1 MKKNNTWN
9 IRCLVDD
16 SFVPSSKRPG
26 VLYCKLTYFYSFCGF
41 LPTSFLVHVVI
52 ECPLTVWLLGSP
64 YTHFWHENW
73 ALLTSQT
80 FQKPMKACTQKVL
93 CCCLWAKKKLCPFQS
108 WPIKHSNISKNRAI
122 ASLFCFI
129 LGLGPKGPSHI
140 PSIRRN
146 PRVAPKGQII
156 SKADWRAI
164 DSPKERMDE
173 FVQFAFL
180 LFAANKSNSS
190 ILFLGETTTR
200 QSAFRFHLTFNDRMS
215 YL

>member
-1 MKKNNTWN
+1 MEKNNAWN

-16 SFVPSSKRPG
+16 LFVPSSKQPG

-93 CCCLWAKKKLCPFQS
+93 CCCLWAKKLCPFQS
-108 WPIKHSNISKNRAI
+108 WHIKHSNISH
-122 ASLFCFI
+122 SI
-129 LGLGPKGPSHI
+129 LQSY
-140 PSIRRN
+140 
-146 PRVAPKGQII
+146 PRVAPNVTREVIRYKHFVVII
-156 SKADWRAI
+156 PVLIK
-164 DSPKERMDE
+164 
-173 FVQFAFL
+173 
-180 LFAANKSNSS
+180 
-190 ILFLGETTTR
+190 
-200 QSAFRFHLTFNDRMS
+200 
-215 YL
+215 